1 MRNLAE
7 VPTPAALADLVSRC
21 NEIDRYVTELSA
33 AEEMRISALAAAIV
47 SMRHILELQD
57 IASEKMPTRFAR
69 MSHWALTGPT
79 VDECET
85 PPIRAMHGALV
96 LDEHGQVKLL
106 TDRTW
111 RGVWRHITLWKDGVA
126 GVRALDLMDYLAR
139 LVGLAQRRSPEVAR
153 LLQER
158 SEAIVGTHSLLPP
171 GPRSSGPTNAPRPEP
186 SSVARSASS
195 NATRDA
201 ERR

>member
-1 MRNLAE
+1 MRNSAE

-21 NEIDRYVTELSA
+21 NEMDRYTTELSA
-33 AEEMRISALAAAIV
+33 AEEMRIAALAAAIV
-47 SMRHILELQD
+47 SMRHILDLEE
-57 IASEKMPTRFAR
+57 IASEKLPTRFAR
-69 MSHWALTGPT
+69 MDHWALTGPT
-79 VDECET
+79 IEEAET
-85 PPIRAMHGALV
+85 PAIRALHGALV

-126 GVRALDLMDYLAR
+126 GVRSAELMEYLAR
-139 LVGLAQRRSPEVAR
+139 LVGLTQRRAPQVAR
-153 LLQER
+153 VLQER

-171 GPRSSGPTNAPRPEP
+171 GPRSSGPASAPR
-186 SSVARSASS
+186 A
-195 NATRDA
+195 DA

>member
-1 MRNLAE
+1 MRNPAE

-21 NEIDRYVTELSA
+21 NEIDRYATELSA
-33 AEEMRISALAAAIV
+33 AEEMRIAALAAAIV
-47 SMRHILELQD
+47 SMRHVLELES
-57 IASEKMPTRFAR
+57 IASDKLPARFAR
-69 MSHWALTGPT
+69 MNHWTLTGRS
-79 VDECET
+79 VEEVET
-85 PPIRAMHGALV
+85 SPIRAVHGALV

-126 GVRALDLMDYLAR
+126 GLHAHHLMEYLAR
-139 LVGLAQRRSPEVAR
+139 LVGLAQRRAPEVAR
-153 LLQER
+153 VLQER

-171 GPRSSGPTNAPRPEP
+171 GPRSSGPTHAPR
-186 SSVARSASS
+186 A
-195 NATRDA
+195 DA